1 MAIQLTEKGY
11 ERLQSVIPFGFGFA
25 GRPNVNGTVYRNMAV
40 LFLLIAQ
47 LIIWLDSSVAMV
59 LACILIIEGLMRDLF
74 GTHCSFLYLAVNGAL
89 KRFLTPLAMVI
100 FFGVPLANARRY
112 ALALH
117 LEGDTM
123 AEKADALKAQ
133 GVTEA
138 DLAELERIERTVQ
151 ATTVGVK
158 HWARHQFGVLHLNET
173 TSNYMKKRLLDRMLW
188 IIGSIVLMMLVSG
201 SQMYIVP
208 MLMMSI
214 LALLEILI
222 GFCLPC
228 WVAEAIN
235 RNVEI
240 QAD

>member
-1 MAIQLTEKGY
+1 MAIQVTEKGY
-11 ERLQSVIPFGFGFA
+11 ERLQSIVPFGFGFA
-25 GRPNVNGTVYRNMAV
+25 GRPNVNGTAYRNMAV
-40 LFLLIAQ
+40 LFLIIAQ
-47 LIIWLDSSVAMV
+47 LIIWLDPSVAMV
-59 LACILIIEGLMRDLF
+59 LACILIIEGLMRDLL
-74 GTHCSFLYLAVNGAL
+74 GTHRSLLYQTVNAAL
-89 KRFLTPLAMVI
+89 KHFITPLAMSI
-100 FFGVPLANARRY
+100 FFGVPFASARRY

-117 LEGDTM
+117 QDGDSM

-133 GVTEA
+133 GMTEA
-138 DLAELERIERTVQ
+138 DLAELQRIESTIH
-151 ATTVGVK
+151 AKTAGAK
-158 HWARHQFGVLHLNET
+158 HWVRHQFGVFHLNET

-188 IIGSIVLMMLVSG
+188 IIGSVVLLMLISG

-208 MLMMSI
+208 MTMMSI
-214 LALLEILI
+214 LASLEILI